1 MDVNGIKNIW
11 IWRIQK
17 HCLRIFDFSKF
28 NVVAY
33 GIHLKQ
39 TFPCMACSIKGLFLK
54 ILHNSQKST
63 CDGVI
68 FDKVARSLS

>member
-39 TFPCMACSIKGLFLK
+39 TFACMACSIKGLF
-54 ILHNSQKST
+54 LHNSQKST